1 MYGTGLMER
10 IPMTAGGYK
19 ALEDEIAHLK
29 TVERPTVIRMIEE
42 ARAHGDL
49 SENAEYHAAK
59 ERQAFIEGRVVEL
72 EDKLSR
78 ADIIDIS
85 KLSGTTVKFG
95 ATVTL
100 VDEDTDAKVKYQ
112 LVGDLEA
119 NAKKGRIS
127 ISSPIARAL
136 IGKSKGDTVEVAA
149 PGGARSYEILKVE
162 FR

>member
-1 MYGTGLMER
+1 MER

-19 ALEDEIAHLK
+19 ALEDEINHLK
-29 TVERPTVIRMIEE
+29 TVERPATIRLIEE

-72 EDKLSR
+72 EDQLSR
-78 ADIIDIS
+78 AEIIDVS
-85 KLSGTTVKFG
+85 KLSGHTIKFG

-136 IGKSKGDTVEVAA
+136 IGRTKGDTVEVAA

>member
-1 MYGTGLMER
+1 MER
-10 IPMTAGGYK
+10 IPMTPEGHK
-19 ALEDEIAHLK
+19 SLEEEINHLK
-29 TVERPTVIRMIEE
+29 VVERPSITRMIEE

-59 ERQAFIEGRVVEL
+59 ERQAFVEGRIVEL

-78 ADIIDIS
+78 ADIIDVS

-100 VDEDTDAKVKYQ
+100 TDEDTHAKVKYQ

-136 IGKSKGDTVEVAA
+136 IGKTKGDTVEVAA